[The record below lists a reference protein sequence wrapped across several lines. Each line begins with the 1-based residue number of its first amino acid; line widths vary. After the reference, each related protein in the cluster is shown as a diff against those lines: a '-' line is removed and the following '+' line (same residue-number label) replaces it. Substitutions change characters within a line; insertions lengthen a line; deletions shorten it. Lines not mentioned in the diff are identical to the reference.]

1 MSCYVHTDGALLVTV
16 SFYKKPFF
24 IAIITLQFQ
33 IEEWNYNDDEKY
45 GKPSNMIWYPSI
57 FFLFVCPSGHDC
69 TKESENDTMWYV
81 RSSCL
86 MIFFTWF
93 TVCSTPLFLF
103 KTILL
108 CRQIIFLSLIS
119 KTLRSTK
126 QSKSLYSNETT
137 QLSKATGQQ

>member
-1 MSCYVHTDGALLVTV
+1 MSCYVHADGAPFVTV

-33 IEEWNYNDDEKY
+33 FEEWNYNDDEKY

-57 FFLFVCPSGHDC
+57 FFFFLCVHPG
-69 TKESENDTMWYV
+69 
-81 RSSCL
+81 
-86 MIFFTWF
+86 MIAQKSQKTTQCDMFARRALWFFTWF

-126 QSKSLYSNETT
+126 QSKSL
-137 QLSKATGQQ
+137 